1 MSLVTINDLC
11 FSFGGRELFR
21 DLSMSIENDS
31 RIGLVGVNGCGKT
44 TLFNLIKGSMRPE
57 SGEILRAGSCEF
69 AFLRQENELNQLQ
82 SLRDEVL
89 ASRPQMLALEHE
101 LMNLHK
107 IMEKDSSDAILNR
120 MNQVQHEFEAMGGFT
135 FETEMKLVL
144 TSLNFPEEEWDRSVS
159 GFSGGEQSRI
169 QLAKIL
175 LAPHSLLLLD
185 EPTNHLDSFQIEF
198 LKSYLLKNT
207 TPYVIISHDRYFL
220 DETVT
225 NILDIRNKS
234 IKRYR
239 GNYSAYV
246 MQSEENRRFEEKQW
260 QEQQKY
266 IEKEEEFIRRNL
278 AGQKTKQAQGRR
290 KILSRMDTLER
301 PDTMDKFNLSID
313 SEYRTS
319 KDIYRLRDVAI
330 GFKDKV
336 LASEINLYA
345 GYRDR
350 IAIIGPNGCGKST
363 LLRILLG
370 EMQPLKGEIKTGSN
384 FKIGFYGQMQEDLN
398 NELTVMDTIW
408 ELVPGMAQGYVLTF
422 LARFGF
428 IGDDVKKLV
437 GSLSGGE
444 KARLKLAVLIHEKP
458 NLLILDEP
466 TNHLDVYMVDSLEA
480 ALSEYDGTLI
490 FVSHDRY
497 FIDKISTKKWV
508 FTGNEIIE
516 TNDNLARIMNS
527 LAKKAID
534 VPVQN
539 KAVKLKSEKKKINP
553 ILLQNKMK
561 EIELVGSV
569 IADFI
574 SEKHSLELEFTK
586 PEAYSNPENI
596 LRIKSRIKEI
606 DDLLVM
612 KNSEIANLED
622 EYLAMSIE
630 D

>member
-1 MSLVTINDLC
+1 MQ
-11 FSFGGRELFR
+11 
-21 DLSMSIENDS
+21 
-31 RIGLVGVNGCGKT
+31 
-44 TLFNLIKGSMRPE
+44 PE

-69 AFLRQENELNQLQ
+69 AFLRQENELNQVQ
-82 SLRDEVL
+82 SLREEVL

-101 LMNLHK
+101 LHSLHK
-107 IMEKDSSDAILNR
+107 IMETESNDALLNR

-159 GFSGGEQSRI
+159 SFSGGEQSRI

-207 TPYVIISHDRYFL
+207 TPYIIISHDRYFL

-225 NILDIRNKS
+225 NILDIRGKS
-234 IKRYR
+234 IKKYR

-246 MQSEENRRFEEKQW
+246 LQSEENRRFEEKQW

-290 KILSRMDTLER
+290 KILSRMETLDR
-301 PDTMDKFNLSID
+301 PDTLDKFNLSID

-319 KDIYRLRDVAI
+319 KDIFRLRDVSI
-330 GFKDKV
+330 GFKNKV
-336 LASEINLYA
+336 LASNINLYA
-345 GYRDR
+345 GFRDR

-370 EMQPLKGEIKTGSN
+370 EMTPLSGEIKTGSN

-398 NELTVMDTIW
+398 NELTVMDTVW

-480 ALSEYDGTLI
+480 AMSEYDGTLI

-508 FTGNEIIE
+508 FFDNEIIE
-516 TNDNLARIMNS
+516 TNDKLAKIMNNLS
-527 LAKKAID
+527 KKTMN
-534 VPVQN
+534 VQEEP
-539 KAVKLKSEKKKINP
+539 KHFKPKSEKKKINP
-553 ILLQNKMK
+553 ILLKNKLK
-561 EIELVGSV
+561 EIEQVGED
-569 IADFI
+569 IEALKK
-574 SEKHSLELEFTK
+574 EKSALELEFTQ
-586 PEAYSNPENI
+586 PEAYTKPDNI
-596 LRIKSRIKEI
+596 VRINSRLKAIEEQLVLKS
-606 DDLLVM
+606 
-612 KNSEIANLED
+612 SEIAILED
-622 EYLAMSIE
+622 EYLEMSIE
-630 D
+630 E